1 MKRTYQIKVNSRA
14 YDTVAREEAQ
24 TRIDAERKA
33 RYLSRLTCCDT
44 SIYCDGELIGIV
56 HHMYVDSRGR
66 SHSQHLERV

>member
-14 YDTVAREEAQ
+14 YDTVAREEAK
-24 TRIDAERKA
+24 TRIDAKKKA

-56 HHMYVDSRGR
+56 HHMYVDSLGR
-66 SHSQHLERV
+66 SHRQHLERV